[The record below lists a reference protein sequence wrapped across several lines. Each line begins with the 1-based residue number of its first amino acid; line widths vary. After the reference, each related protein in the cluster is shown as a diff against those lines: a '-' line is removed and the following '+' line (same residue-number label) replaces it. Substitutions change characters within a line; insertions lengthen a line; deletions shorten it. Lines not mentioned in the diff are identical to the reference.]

1 MKLNLKTDYALR
13 LLILLATRP
22 DQQFE
27 IGTLSRIHQLP
38 ASSVMKIISEL
49 VRHGY
54 VHSIRGRS
62 GGVQIGRE
70 PSEIRVGD
78 IVHAM
83 NEPMEI
89 VDCSSCLLVGNCRLK
104 GVLCEAAQAF
114 TEVLMAYRLSD
125 LIEAPAPVLTPLLD
139 RHNGADPTSQT

>member
-27 IGTLSRIHQLP
+27 IETLSRIHQLP

-125 LIEAPAPVLTPLLD
+125 LIEAPAPVLKPLLD
-139 RHNGADPTSQT
+139 NEDISNDPPSS